1 MVDLANVVIFD
12 PNTASLYEAKGLVM
26 TMNGNALQLT
36 LPRADGGDPLTPIA
50 RTEQPKKKRSSAYTR
65 RYKAN
70 FKKVAS
76 RFKMKSG
83 KWKKNGFK
91 SAVKLAHKMS
101 KK

>member
-1 MVDLANVVIFD
+1 MNMVEV
-12 PNTASLYEAKGLVM
+12 TM
-26 TMNGNALQLT
+26 TMDEYLT
-36 LPRADGGDPLTPIA
+36 LLGGISMDSAPELPADNQ
-50 RTEQPKKKRSSAYTR
+50 EQPKKKRSSAYSR

-76 RFKMKSG
+76 RFKLKSG

>member
-1 MVDLANVVIFD
+1 MAEVR
-12 PNTASLYEAKGLVM
+12 M
-26 TMNGNALQLT
+26 TMEEYLQL
-36 LPRADGGDPLTPIA
+36 LNGLSGDMDSGSAEPMPM
-50 RTEQPKKKRSSAYTR
+50 PKKKKSSAYSR

-70 FKKVAS
+70 FKKIAS
-76 RFKMKSG
+76 RFKLKSG

>member
-1 MVDLANVVIFD
+1 MVDVR
-12 PNTASLYEAKGLVM
+12 M
-26 TMNGNALQLT
+26 TMDEYLT
-36 LPRADGGDPLTPIA
+36 LLGGIPMDSAPAVAENEVIL
-50 RTEQPKKKRSSAYTR
+50 KKKRSSAYSR

-70 FKKVAS
+70 FRKVAP

>member
-1 MVDLANVVIFD
+1 MVDVR
-12 PNTASLYEAKGLVM
+12 M
-26 TMNGNALQLT
+26 TMDEYLT
-36 LPRADGGDPLTPIA
+36 LLGGIPMDSAPEVSLDTQGI
-50 RTEQPKKKRSSAYTR
+50 PKKKRSSAYSR

-70 FKKVAS
+70 FKKIAK
-76 RFKMKSG
+76 RFKLKSG